1 MAPRGSRDLQQA
13 TKAFLNAFAQD
24 NPELRV
30 DGPQQ
35 VLQLSQRSAI
45 GTQLVNASPLGGQE
59 RITLYTTFVADG
71 SLFYYFS
78 VAPASDATVF
88 QETFRRV
95 GASIRLTDGR

>member
-24 NPELRV
+24 NSELRL
-30 DGPQQ
+30 DGPQK
-35 VLQLSQRSAI
+35 VVQLSQRSAI
-45 GTQLVNASPLGGQE
+45 GTELVNASPLGGQE

-71 SLFYYFS
+71 SLFYYFT
-78 VAPASDATVF
+78 VAPDSDVAAF
-88 QETFRRV
+88 QEAFRRV

>member
-1 MAPRGSRDLQQA
+1 
-13 TKAFLNAFAQD
+13 
-24 NPELRV
+24 V

-45 GTQLVNASPLGGQE
+45 GTELVNVSLLGGQE

-71 SLFYYFS
+71 SLFYYFT
-78 VAPASDATVF
+78 VAPDGDAAAF